1 MAFPGPPPGGTQ
13 QSGGQHPGGIKPGPL
28 QSVSALDLLL
38 LLIIWLG
45 VQRLL
50 PFLFLG
56 APEPGRPDD
65 GASASSLIIPG
76 LMIIA
81 LHSLIMLGAIYLI
94 IIRKYGLRLADLGI
108 TLISASWVTRAV
120 LFGVLIVPASGI
132 VAQFLQSFSREPFH
146 NPQQDLF
153 VSGGFS
159 PGLVISSLLVTGLI
173 VPLVEEIAFRGV
185 FYGWLRARMPFAAS
199 VAISSLVFAFLHG
212 IPFLFPIF
220 ALIGA
225 LLALITEK
233 SGSVLTAAITHGV
246 FNAVGVG
253 LLYWAL
259 YCGWLPVVME

>member
-1 MAFPGPPPGGTQ
+1 MAFPGGPGGHHQSQ
-13 QSGGQHPGGIKPGPL
+13 QNPGGIKPGPL
-28 QSVSALDLLL
+28 QSVSAMDLLL
-38 LLIIWLG
+38 LLIIWLA

-50 PFLFLG
+50 PFIFLG
-56 APEPGRPDD
+56 GPEPGRPDD
-65 GASASSLIIPG
+65 GASTPSLIIPG

-81 LHSLIMLGAIYLI
+81 LHSLILLGAIYLI
-94 IIRKYGLRLADLGI
+94 IIKKHGLRLADLGI
-108 TLISASWVTRAV
+108 TLISTSWATRAV

-132 VAQFLQSFSREPFH
+132 VAQLLHAFSPEPFH

-159 PGLVISSLLVTGLI
+159 SGLVISSLLVTALI
-173 VPLVEEIAFRGV
+173 VPLAEEIAFRGL
-185 FYGWLRARMPFAAS
+185 FYGWLRARLPLAAS
-199 VAISSLVFAFLHG
+199 VTISSLVFAFLHG

-220 ALIGA
+220 ALIGV

-253 LLYWAL
+253 MLYTAL
-259 YCGWLPVVME
+259 YFGGLPVGVE